1 MNTSYLYQN
10 IESMTTSKEIMNRSA
25 KTQTLNIL
33 KDKLLSLS
41 DSTDNIKIKA
51 LIAYNILMLEDCYN
65 IDMYKFQ
72 FKGLKDMIEKDLK
85 NLEESIALETI

>member
-1 MNTSYLYQN
+1 
-10 IESMTTSKEIMNRSA
+10 
-25 KTQTLNIL
+25 
-33 KDKLLSLS
+33 
-41 DSTDNIKIKA
+41 
-51 LIAYNILMLEDCYN
+51 MLEDCYN